1 MLDLVENHVQR
12 FDELDE
18 LVDYCKDE
26 HEDVFYLPND
36 GDTFY
41 MVNGRKIHS
50 TGNTLPME
58 GCNITEPGIK
68 AVFTKMG
75 VPGLFPSMMAP
86 NETHVTSNFVNKLL
100 DEPSIKRNL
109 SNQQFIIDSRHPD
122 NPIIGMVSKT
132 YLKYSNHSFLDHFLS
147 GNNNHDLDFTRALV
161 DNTKM
166 TIKWSEKK
174 FSGIEIDGRP
184 DRVKLGLY
192 SGNSMIGNA
201 TLYFLLSVL
210 DALCTNG
217 IMLPKSIG
225 GSRIVHKGDR
235 IWSSEVENMVNDTRK
250 SYDRV
255 LSQIQTTLNI
265 PFNDD
270 NIRIML
276 ENDAP
281 IDIPRDSRVPHKY
294 WTTKRKFAD
303 NVESN
308 HALDNSINF
317 VKRIPYNFG
326 GYHTNK
332 IFNSPYR
339 KGNTS
344 MYHFIG
350 AFTEYAQEQPVR
362 EQYRIEEEAGELVN
376 WFDKNSSKFFTN

>member
-12 FDELDE
+12 FDEIE
-18 LVDYCKDE
+18 EVRDYCKDE
-26 HEDVFYLPND
+26 HDSILYLPND

-41 MVNGRKIHS
+41 MVDGRKIHS
-50 TGNTLPME
+50 TGNTLPSV
-58 GCNITEPGIK
+58 GCSITEPGIK
-68 AVFTKMG
+68 SVFTKMG

-86 NETHVTSNFVNKLL
+86 NETTVTSNFVNKLL

-109 SNQQFIIDSRHPD
+109 NNQQFIVDSRHPD
-122 NPIIGMVSKT
+122 NPIIGMVSKN
-132 YLKYSNHSFLDHFLS
+132 YLKYSNYTFLQGFFRKCS
-147 GNNNHDLDFTRALV
+147 IDLDFTRALV

-217 IMLPKSIG
+217 IMLPKTIG
-225 GSRIVHKGDR
+225 GSRIIHKGD
-235 IWSSEVENMVNDTRK
+235 IIYTSEVENMVDNTRK

-265 PFNDD
+265 PFNTDTA
-270 NIRIML
+270 RIML

-303 NVESN
+303 SVESN

-317 VKRIPYNFG
+317 VKQIPYKFG
-326 GYHTNK
+326 GVHTEK

-376 WFDKNSSKFFTN
+376 WFDKNSSKFFN

>member
-1 MLDLVENHVQR
+1 MLTIQNNYVKR

-18 LVDYCKDE
+18 LVDYCKEE
-26 HEDVFYLPND
+26 HENVYYLPND

-41 MVNGRKIHS
+41 FAEDNRIHS
-50 TGNTLPME
+50 TGNTLPHE
-58 GCNITEPGIK
+58 GCTFTEPGIK

-75 VPGLFPSMMAP
+75 VPGLFPCMMAP
-86 NETHVTSNFVNKLL
+86 NEPDVATKYLNKLL
-100 DEPSIKRNL
+100 YDSSIQRNL
-109 SNQQFIIDSRHPD
+109 SNQQFIVDSRKPN
-122 NPIIGMVSKT
+122 NPIVGMVSKT
-132 YLKYSNHSFLDHFLS
+132 YLRYSNHSFLEHFLS
-147 GNNNHDLDFTRALV
+147 GSNNHDLDFTRAFV

-174 FSGIEIDGRP
+174 FSGIKIDGRP

-217 IMLPKSIG
+217 VMLPKSIG

-235 IWSSEVENMVNDTRK
+235 IWSGEVENMVNDTRK

-265 PFNDD
+265 PFNTDTA
-270 NIRIML
+270 RIML

-294 WTTKRKFAD
+294 WTTKRNFANSGD
-303 NVESN
+303 STK
-308 HALDNSINF
+308 ALEHSLNF
-317 VKRIPYNFG
+317 VKAIPKTFG
-326 GYHTNK
+326 GVHTER
-332 IFNSPYR
+332 IFNSPHR

-350 AFTEYAQEQPVR
+350 AFTEYAQQQPVR

-376 WFDKNSSKFFTN
+376 WFDKNSSKFFN